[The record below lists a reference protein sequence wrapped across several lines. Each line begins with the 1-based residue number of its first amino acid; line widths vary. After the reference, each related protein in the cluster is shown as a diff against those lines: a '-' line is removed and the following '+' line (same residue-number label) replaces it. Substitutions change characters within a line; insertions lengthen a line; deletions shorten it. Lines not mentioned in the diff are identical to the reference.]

1 MSKFILSSAGRTIGF
16 GITLQKHVYA
26 CESPSHLLF
35 QERTV
40 TIGIYKGSVEIF
52 TEINGTEYYLD
63 RHHSSRAAAGSV
75 RTPTGRVCLY
85 KGVKGPAPKKN
96 GRNLNQFWIKTT
108 VEDGFNLSPVAAPHQ
123 FVCFSEDGVLHLEE
137 DVKAEEETGE
147 EEEGEPWP
155 FSRPAPAPAL
165 FHANFVAEAAAA
177 AAPVPHP
184 EVAEP
189 PAATLDPIVL
199 AEQQISE
206 REERVRILTERL
218 AAVQVAEQQLA
229 AMLSI

>member
-16 GITLQKHVYA
+16 KIDLQKHVHA
-26 CESPSHLLF
+26 CESPSPLLF
-35 QERTV
+35 QERAV

-75 RTPTGRVCLY
+75 RAPTGRVCLY

-96 GRNLNQFWIKTT
+96 GRNLNQFWIKTAA
-108 VEDGFNLSPVAAPHQ
+108 EDGFNLRPVAAPHQ
-123 FVCFSEDGVLHLEE
+123 FVCFSEDGDLHL
-137 DVKAEEETGE
+137 AEEEGETGE

-155 FSRPAPAPAL
+155 FTARAPAPAL
-165 FHANFVAEAAAA
+165 FHANFVAEAAAPA
-177 AAPVPHP
+177 AAPVAHP

-189 PAATLDPIVL
+189 PAALLDPIVL
-199 AEQQISE
+199 AEQQIRE